1 MKTVGIVGLGLIGG
15 SMAKA
20 YAAAGWRVLGDD
32 RDQMILDF
40 AKMSGAV
47 EAPLTE
53 ENIKSC
59 DLLLLAILYFLFRE
73 GADEELLAALGLLLI
88 L

>member
-40 AKMSGAV
+40 CPDERRRGS
-47 EAPLTE
+47 APP
-53 ENIKSC
+53 
-59 DLLLLAILYFLFRE
+59 
-73 GADEELLAALGLLLI
+73 
-88 L
+88 